1 MNRPQPF
8 HVHESDE
15 PLDIRKDNIF
25 KAVFTRNTPESAG
38 ALSGLVSAFIGR
50 DITIVSIVANE
61 PPPENIRDRQIS
73 YDINCRAENGEL
85 INVEMSFN
93 PNVFEPI
100 RLEFHTAKL
109 FVGQNIRGSTKNF
122 DDLRQTYQIAIL
134 AQKRFFPDKVFF
146 HTFEY
151 YDPIHNISL
160 NGRTRIITLE
170 LTKLDEVIEKSTSE
184 MSISERWAVFFEYLT
199 DKSRRDKIN
208 EILENEEGIAMA
220 GQVLMKVSRD
230 EEERARILRDEKI
243 ELDYQSGM
251 VTAQRIGFKEGREK
265 GFEEGHKEGH
275 EKGIEEGFEKGLE
288 EIARNA
294 MAKGYPVDDIIE
306 ITGLDL
312 EIIKKLSEEE

>member
-1 MNRPQPF
+1 MKQPPVF
-8 HVHESDE
+8 HVYENDE

-38 ALSGLVSAFIGR
+38 ALSRLVSAFIGK

-61 PPPENIRDRQIS
+61 PPPENVRDRQIR

-85 INVEMSFN
+85 VNVEMSFN

-100 RLEFHTAKL
+100 RLEFYTAKL
-109 FVGQNIRGSTKNF
+109 FMGQNIRGEKNF
-122 DDLRQTYQIAIL
+122 DDLKQTYQIAIL
-134 AQKRFFPDKVFF
+134 AKERFFPDKVFF

-151 YDPIHNISL
+151 YDPIHNVSL

-170 LTKLDEVIEKSTSE
+170 LTKLDEVVEKSANE
-184 MSISERWAVFFEYLT
+184 MCISERWAVFFEYLT
-199 DKSRRDKIN
+199 DKSKRDKIN

-230 EEERARILRDEKI
+230 EEERARLLRDEKI

-251 VTAQRIGFKEGREK
+251 VTAQRIGFKK
-265 GFEEGHKEGH
+265 GLEEGHKEGL
-275 EKGIEEGFEKGLE
+275 EEGRV

-294 MAKGYPVDDIIE
+294 LAEGSSIE
-306 ITGLDL
+306 YVQKITGLDL
-312 EIIKKLSEEE
+312 ETLKNLS